1 MFCFKCQN
9 SKNGEMNE
17 SNSIEA
23 IDRANLTE
31 EIKFLLDKIGKTE
44 NYSHGEINQRKLC
57 SKKLSKYVT
66 VFNYIDKCLIVLS
79 ARSGGTSICSFTS
92 VVGATVGITSAS
104 LTRTFL

>member
-9 SKNGEMNE
+9 AKNGKMNE

-31 EIKFLLDKIGKTE
+31 EAKFRLDKIGKIE
-44 NYSHGEINQRKLC
+44 NYFYEEINQRKLC

-79 ARSGGTSICSFTS
+79 ARSGGASTCSFTS
-92 VVGATVGITSAS
+92 VVGATVKIASAS
-104 LTRTFL
+104 FSRTFL